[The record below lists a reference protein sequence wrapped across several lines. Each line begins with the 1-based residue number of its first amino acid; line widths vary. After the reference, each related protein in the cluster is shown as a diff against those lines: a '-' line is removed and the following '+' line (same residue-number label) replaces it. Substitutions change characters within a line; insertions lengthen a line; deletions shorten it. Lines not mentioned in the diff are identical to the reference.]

1 MNRILTFVTVLA
13 ACSTIAQAQTI
24 TQSDK
29 DRASE
34 LVKQMTLQEKIS
46 LISGAVDGFHT
57 APISRLGIPSVK
69 MCDGPQGVRNNTKS
83 TLYPCGIAA
92 AASWDRQAVNG
103 MGQGI
108 GMDAR
113 ARGVGIML
121 GPGVNIY
128 RLALNG
134 RNFEYYGEDPFLG
147 GETAVS
153 YVTGMQ
159 SKGVISTIKHFALN
173 NSEFDRHNISSNA
186 DERTIN
192 EIYFPVFRA
201 AVEKGHVGA
210 VMTSYNMLNGTH
222 AAEDP
227 WLIKENLRKW
237 GFDGIVMSD
246 WSSTYSSLG
255 CVNSGLDLE
264 MPKGYVM
271 NYDMLKPLLENGVI
285 SESQIDEKVQHILQ
299 TLSAF
304 GLLDK
309 DPKDA
314 SISEDN
320 PASNVFA
327 YNLALE
333 APVLLKNNGVLPLKA
348 GKKNKIVLLGPN
360 TDVVPC
366 GGGSG
371 EVTPVA
377 GRGVTIAQ
385 GFSALGKAYP
395 IEILKIAADG
405 SYNTPENLKIIE
417 SASSI
422 VISAGFTKESE
433 GEGRDRTYALPNGQ
447 DEMIEFAAAH
457 NKNVVVLVFS
467 GGEVDMSKWLDKV
480 ASVMMVWYPGQA
492 GGNAIAELLTGKV
505 APSGKLPITIWGSL
519 ENNPTYNN
527 YQPSF
532 PAGNS
537 NKYKKYPFAEYKEGI
552 FIGYRGVEHFGLK
565 PLYPF
570 GYGLSYTSF
579 EYSGLSVV
587 PSGDGYDVTFTV
599 KNTGKMDGKEIA
611 EVYVAPVNPKVLRPA
626 KELKGYDKVVLAK
639 GKSSTV
645 TVHLPYSAFA
655 YYSTPIHDWKVD
667 NGDYQILV
675 GASSGDIRL
684 QVKETINIHNN
695 DD

>member
-147 GETAVS
+147 RETAVS
-153 YVTGMQ
+153 YITGMQ

-173 NSEFDRHNISSNA
+173 NSEYDRNMLSSNA
-186 DERTIN
+186 DERAIN
-192 EIYFPVFRA
+192 EIYFPIFRA

-210 VMTSYNMLNGTH
+210 VMTSYNPINGIH
-222 AAEDP
+222 AAENP
-227 WLIKENLRKW
+227 WLTKGNLRKW
-237 GFDGIVMSD
+237 GFDGIIMSD
-246 WSSTYSSLG
+246 WGSTYSSLG
-255 CVNSGLDLE
+255 CIESGLDLE
-264 MPKGYVM
+264 MPRAYVM
-271 NYDMLKPLLENGVI
+271 NYAMLKPLLDNGVI

-320 PASNVFA
+320 PSSNDFA
-327 YNLALE
+327 YKLALE

-348 GKKNKIVLLGPN
+348 GKKNKVVLMGPN
-360 TDVVPC
+360 ADIVPC

-371 EVTPVA
+371 EVTPVD
-377 GRGVTIAQ
+377 GRGVTIVE
-385 GFSALGKAYP
+385 GFSKLGKLYP
-395 IEILKIAADG
+395 TDLLKVSESN
-405 SYNTPENLKIIE
+405 SYDTPDNVKAIE
-417 SASSI
+417 SASS
-422 VISAGFTKESE
+422 VIIATGFTKETE
-433 GEGRDRTYALPNGQ
+433 GEGRDRTYALPKGQ

-480 ASVMMVWYPGQA
+480 AAVMMVWYPGQA
-492 GGNAIAELLTGKV
+492 GGNAIAELLTGRIN
-505 APSGKLPITIWGSL
+505 PSGKLPITIWGTL
-519 ENNPTYNN
+519 KMNPTSGN
-527 YQPSF
+527 YQPTQA
-532 PAGNS
+532 AGEKG
-537 NKYKKYPFAEYKEGI
+537 KYKRYPYAEYKEGV
-552 FIGYRGVEHFGLK
+552 FVGYRAVEHFGLK

-599 KNTGKMDGKEIA
+599 KNTGKVDGKEVA

-626 KELKGYDKVVLAK
+626 KELKGYEKIALAK

-645 TVHLPYSAFA
+645 TVHLAHSAFA

-667 NGDYQILV
+667 GGEYQILV

-684 QVKETINIHNN
+684 QGKINF
-695 DD
+695 

>member
-1 MNRILTFVTVLA
+1 MNKILTAIAAFA
-13 ACSTIAQAQTI
+13 ACASVVQAQTI

-29 DRASE
+29 DRAAK
-34 LVKQMTLQEKIS
+34 LVKQMTLNEKIS
-46 LISGAVDGFHT
+46 LISGAIDGFHT
-57 APISRLGIPSVK
+57 APIARLGIPAVR

-83 TLYPCGIAA
+83 TLYPSGIAA

-173 NSEFDRHNISSNA
+173 NSEFDRHNLSSNA

-222 AAEDP
+222 AAENP

-237 GFDGIVMSD
+237 GFDGMVMSD
-246 WSSTYSSLG
+246 WGSTYSSLG

-264 MPKGYVM
+264 MPRGYVM
-271 NYDMLKPLLENGVI
+271 NYDMLKPLLDNGVI

-320 PASNVFA
+320 PASNDFA

-333 APVLLKNNGVLPLKA
+333 APVLLKNNGVLPLKPS
-348 GKKNKIVLLGPN
+348 KKNNIVIMGSN
-360 TDVVPC
+360 ADVVPC

-371 EVTPVA
+371 EVTPVD
-377 GRGVTIAQ
+377 GRGITLIQ
-385 GFSALGKAYP
+385 GMTALGKTYSSK
-395 IEILKIAADG
+395 LLLNDG
-405 SYNTPENLKIIE
+405 SKNSYNTPDNVKAIE
-417 SASSI
+417 SASA
-422 VISAGFTKESE
+422 VIIACGFDTSTE
-433 GEGRDRTYALPNGQ
+433 GEGWDRTYSLPKGQ
-447 DEMIEFAAAH
+447 DEMIEFAASN
-457 NKNVVVLVFS
+457 NKNVIVLIFS
-467 GGEVDMSKWLDKV
+467 GGEADMSKWSDKV
-480 ASVMMVWYPGQA
+480 AAIMMVWYPGQT
-492 GGNAIAELLTGKV
+492 GGNALAALLSGKV

-527 YQPSF
+527 YHPSF
-532 PAGNS
+532 PAGNEK
-537 NKYKKYPFAEYKEGI
+537 KYAKYPFAEYKEGI
-552 FIGYRGVEHFGLK
+552 FVGYRGVEHFGLK

-599 KNTGKMDGKEIA
+599 KNTGKVDGKEVA

-626 KELKGYDKVVLAK
+626 KELKGYEKVAIAK

-645 TVHLPYSAFA
+645 TVHLPHSAFA

-667 NGDYQILV
+667 SGEYQILV
-675 GASSGDIRL
+675 GASSGDIKV
-684 QVKETINIHNN
+684 QGKVNF
-695 DD
+695 

>member
-1 MNRILTFVTVLA
+1 MNKILTAIAAFA
-13 ACSTIAQAQTI
+13 ACASVVQAQTI

-29 DRASE
+29 DRAAK
-34 LVKQMTLQEKIS
+34 LVKQMTLNEKIS
-46 LISGAVDGFHT
+46 LISGAIDGFHT
-57 APISRLGIPSVK
+57 APIARLGIPAVR

-83 TLYPCGIAA
+83 TLYPSGIAA

-173 NSEFDRHNISSNA
+173 NSEFDRHNLSSNA

-222 AAEDP
+222 AAENP

-237 GFDGIVMSD
+237 GFDGMVMSD
-246 WSSTYSSLG
+246 WGSTYSSLG

-264 MPKGYVM
+264 MPRGYVM
-271 NYDMLKPLLENGVI
+271 NYDMLKPLLDNGVI

-320 PASNVFA
+320 PASNDFA

-333 APVLLKNNGVLPLKA
+333 APVLLKNNGVLPLKPS
-348 GKKNKIVLLGPN
+348 KKNNIVIMGSN
-360 TDVVPC
+360 ADVVPC

-371 EVTPVA
+371 EVTPVD
-377 GRGVTIAQ
+377 GRGITLIQ
-385 GFSALGKAYP
+385 GMTALGKTYSSK
-395 IEILKIAADG
+395 LLLNDG
-405 SYNTPENLKIIE
+405 SKNSYNTPDNVKAIE
-417 SASSI
+417 SASA
-422 VISAGFTKESE
+422 VIIACGFDTSTE
-433 GEGRDRTYALPNGQ
+433 GEGWDRTYSLPKGQ
-447 DEMIEFAAAH
+447 DEMIEFAASH
-457 NKNVVVLVFS
+457 NKNVIVLIFS
-467 GGEVDMSKWLDKV
+467 GGEADMSKWSDKV
-480 ASVMMVWYPGQA
+480 AAIMMVWYPGQT
-492 GGNAIAELLTGKV
+492 GGNALAALLSGKV

-527 YQPSF
+527 YHPSF
-532 PAGNS
+532 PAGNEK
-537 NKYKKYPFAEYKEGI
+537 KYAKYPFAEYKEGI
-552 FIGYRGVEHFGLK
+552 FVGYRGVEHFGLK

-599 KNTGKMDGKEIA
+599 KNTGKVDGKEVA

-626 KELKGYDKVVLAK
+626 KELKGYEKVAIAK

-645 TVHLPYSAFA
+645 TVHLPHSAFA

-667 NGDYQILV
+667 SGEYQILV
-675 GASSGDIRL
+675 GASSGDIKL
-684 QVKETINIHNN
+684 QGKVNF
-695 DD
+695 